1 VSSTD
6 TDPTSP
12 PFSALLAFAGVH
24 DLRPAELGAAIQRL
38 DPNAC
43 ITFWGG
49 AGEPVQGAR
58 GILLSVNGLDM
69 AIIHQRFPVPWAF
82 DGGNQPNFC
91 WHDAADELAHHK
103 SHVFVAEAGRGK
115 LSQSIARAG
124 VVMLVAEAIASLNP
138 IMGVRWEAARNL
150 IRADHFSKQA
160 AEFRTRAIVP
170 VTLWIRLLSAYQPP
184 AAAGVIG
191 TFGLHSFG
199 SPNVEI
205 HARRLDFNETL
216 AVALAF
222 AQVGLESGGPTSDE
236 AVTTIENLA
245 TFSIE
250 QLANGLF
257 DIGPVAKL
265 TELESADAHEGWR
278 AAAVPSVQ
286 PFRTAEDRVSAEDV
300 PYNTLVLQVVGGIR
314 NAFYK
319 KPKDTWGAARL
330 ETTRQLDGFFAKM
343 EARRAK

>member
-1 VSSTD
+1 M
-6 TDPTSP
+6 
-12 PFSALLAFAGVH
+12 
-24 DLRPAELGAAIQRL
+24 AEMTNMTEMAANEHVGRL
-38 DPNAC
+38 DQQVAL
-43 ITFWGG
+43 ITG
-49 AGEPVQGAR
+49 ASSGIGLAIARAFLAEGAHLVVVAR
-58 GILLSVNGLDM
+58 RQEVLQ
-69 AIIHQRFPVPWAF
+69 A
-82 DGGNQPNFC
+82 
-91 WHDAADELAHHK
+91 LA
-103 SHVFVAEAGRGK
+103 AEAAALGRSCAVVAGDVRNEETAEQAVQVATAQFGR
-115 LSQSIARAG
+115 LDLLINNAG